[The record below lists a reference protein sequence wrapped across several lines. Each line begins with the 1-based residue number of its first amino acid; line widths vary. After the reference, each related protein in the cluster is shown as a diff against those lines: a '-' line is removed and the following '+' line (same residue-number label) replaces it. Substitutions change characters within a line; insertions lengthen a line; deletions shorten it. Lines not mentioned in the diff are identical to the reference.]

1 MATRRPESR
10 DVMMRAELLLER
22 LRETPDVKAARARRL
37 KRKARNLFN
46 RVLRVVAGMFAVAFG
61 ALIFSQTVMPLGL
74 FGFVVVVPLLMLLV
88 ALLLARWPRARA
100 EDEAALARTALP
112 ALPPRV
118 EEWLDSKRPALPAPA
133 RSEVD
138 RILLQLDALSPELA
152 RLPAGSP
159 EAADARRLMAEH
171 LPRLVDSYEAV
182 PARVRS
188 RDREADRQL
197 TDGLRVV
204 GEELERLNRRLAAER
219 LEALEVEGRFLES
232 RYRSG
237 SRIGEQE

>member
-1 MATRRPESR
+1 MATRRPDSR

-22 LRETPDVKAARARRL
+22 LRETPEVREARARRL

-46 RVLRVVAGMFAVAFG
+46 RVLRVIAGLFAVAFG
-61 ALIFSQTVMPLGL
+61 ALVFSQTVMPLGL
-74 FGFVVVVPLLMLLV
+74 FGFLVVVPLLMLLV
-88 ALLLARWPRARA
+88 ALLLARWPRTRV
-100 EDEAALARTALP
+100 EDEVALGRTALP
-112 ALPPRV
+112 ELPPRV

-138 RILLQLDALSPELA
+138 RILLQLDSLAPQLA
-152 RLPAGSP
+152 RVPATSP
-159 EAADARRLMAEH
+159 DAMDARRLMAEH

-197 TDGLRVV
+197 TDGLRLV
-204 GEELERLNRRLAAER
+204 GEELERLNLRLASER
-219 LEALEVEGRFLES
+219 LDALEIEGRFLES
-232 RYRSG
+232 RYGGGRTEG
-237 SRIGEQE
+237 

>member
-1 MATRRPESR
+1 MATRRPDSR

-22 LRETPDVKAARARRL
+22 LRETPEVREARARRL

-46 RVLRVVAGMFAVAFG
+46 RVVRVIAGLFAVAFG
-61 ALIFSQTVMPLGL
+61 TLVFSQTVMPLGV

-88 ALLLARWPRARA
+88 ALVLARWPRTRV
-100 EDEAALARTALP
+100 EDEVALARTALP
-112 ALPPRV
+112 ELPPRI

-138 RILLQLDALSPELA
+138 RILLQLDTLAPQLA
-152 RLPAGSP
+152 RVPATSP
-159 EAADARRLMAEH
+159 DAMDARRLMAEH

-182 PARVRS
+182 PARVRN

-197 TDGLRVV
+197 TDGLRLV
-204 GEELERLNRRLAAER
+204 GEELERLNQRLASDR
-219 LEALEVEGRFLES
+219 LDALEIEGRFLES
-232 RYRSG
+232 RYGGGRTEG
-237 SRIGEQE
+237 